1 MIAFVIPFA
10 GESSE
15 ASCEMNSNDASLDT
29 ALQNQVAEDKT
40 GGGYPD
46 NFVEALQPSDFLH

>member
-15 ASCEMNSNDASLDT
+15 AQREMNSNDAGLDT
-29 ALQNQVAEDKT
+29 ALQKIRLQKMRWAEVVLVT
-40 GGGYPD
+40 
-46 NFVEALQPSDFLH
+46 

>member
-15 ASCEMNSNDASLDT
+15 A
-29 ALQNQVAEDKT
+29 
-40 GGGYPD
+40 
-46 NFVEALQPSDFLH
+46 QPWDE